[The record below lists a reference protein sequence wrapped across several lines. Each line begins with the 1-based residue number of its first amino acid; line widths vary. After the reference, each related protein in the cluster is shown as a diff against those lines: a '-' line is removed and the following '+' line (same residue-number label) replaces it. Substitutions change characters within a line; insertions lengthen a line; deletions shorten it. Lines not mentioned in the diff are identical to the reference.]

1 MSAGIQ
7 MYRFDE
13 AVLRIREGSV
23 RGRGISGKDGG
34 SVQAYMYPFD
44 LGIPALNIRFS
55 FDRVRDGFF
64 SPRHR
69 HNFDQF
75 RYVLS
80 GTINIG
86 KTTTLMEGECGYFPE
101 GTYYGPQNQKGD
113 GEALVMQ
120 FPGPQAAHFIGQSEY
135 KAGVEKLLA
144 KGGIFENGGYR
155 QTDEDGRQINQDGFE
170 AVWEACS
177 GRPVTYAAP
186 RYGEPVIIKPSG
198 FRWVPDAH
206 RPGLEVKRLGTFN
219 EYCTGLAQ
227 LRLGPNTVLPGEK
240 LAAPEFRFVLR
251 GEVTFGG
258 KQLSERSAIFI
269 PDGVETGPMESR
281 AGTEILVISVP
292 MYVAPV
298 WQHAR
303 EKVDRAGLQQ

>member
-1 MSAGIQ
+1 MTTGIQ
-7 MYRFDE
+7 AYRFDE
-13 AVLRIREGSV
+13 AVLRVRERDV
-23 RGRGISGKDGG
+23 RGRGVGGKDGG

-44 LGIPALNIRFS
+44 LGIPSLNIRFS
-55 FDRVRDGFF
+55 FDRVGDGFF

-101 GTYYGPQNQKGD
+101 GTFYGPQNQKGD
-113 GEALVMQ
+113 GEVLVMQ

-135 KAGVEKLLA
+135 KAGVAKLLA
-144 KGGIFENGGYR
+144 KGGIFENGVYR
-155 QTDEDGRQINQDGFE
+155 HTGEDGRQFNQDGFE

-186 RYGEPVIIKPSG
+186 RYGEPVTIKPNG
-198 FRWVPDAH
+198 FRWVPDAR

-219 EYCTGLAQ
+219 EYSTGLAQ
-227 LRLGPNTVLPGEK
+227 MRLGPNTVLPSEK
-240 LAAPEFRFVLR
+240 LAAPEFRFVLS
-251 GEVTFGG
+251 GDVLFGG
-258 KQLSERSAIFI
+258 KQLSERSAIYI
-269 PDGVETGPMESR
+269 PDGVESGPFESR
-281 AGTEILVISVP
+281 AGAEILAISVP

-298 WQHAR
+298 WARAR
-303 EKVDRAGLQQ
+303 EKFVATGR